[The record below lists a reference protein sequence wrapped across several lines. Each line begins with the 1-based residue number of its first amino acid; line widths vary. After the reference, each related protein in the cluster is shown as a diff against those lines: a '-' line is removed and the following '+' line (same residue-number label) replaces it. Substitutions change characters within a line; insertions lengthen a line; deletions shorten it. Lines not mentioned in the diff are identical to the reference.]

1 MLDLL
6 SRGLVEEGGE
16 AAAFQQAADLSSY
29 VPLDVA
35 SSSSKTPDHD
45 VRRTLYAVGLLLG
58 HVLLWRKVSRED
70 KPWPGGEGG

>member
-35 SSSSKTPDHD
+35 SSSKTDHD

-70 KPWPGGEGG
+70 KPWPGGKEG